1 MQSPLPIIIIII
13 IITIINQPQ
22 PQAGIGFL
30 VGFGLL
36 AALIFT
42 FPFDTDGG
50 GLLVLAPVEAGLGW
64 TGFGVLLRPPVT
76 APGLDLGAGGAEAV
90 LALVGFVGALPLAD
104 AAADDAGAGKA
115 FFVAPTGFDPA
126 LRTCFVAAAEGLG
139 CAEPGRIFL
148 EAFVTIAPGAE
159 ASGNFLS
166 P

>member
-1 MQSPLPIIIIII
+1 M
-13 IITIINQPQ
+13 T
-22 PQAGIGFL
+22 
-30 VGFGLL
+30 
-36 AALIFT
+36 
-42 FPFDTDGG
+42 
-50 GLLVLAPVEAGLGW
+50 PVEAGLGC

-90 LALVGFVGALPLAD
+90 LALVGFVGALPFAD
-104 AAADDAGAGKA
+104 AADETGAGRA

-139 CAEPGRIFL
+139 CADPGRIFL

-159 ASGNFLS
+159 ASGSFLS